1 MHDLL
6 PGVIFRPWDNE
17 SLRVASFVTS
27 SAITLFMPTNNK
39 DAAHYPGQNDQK
51 RAVSGVIGLS
61 LTADGNAVYIHQTAP
76 INMEIQHVSRL
87 FSLANGQQ
95 AVPCFCSMKFRK
107 GTQPDTL
114 AMCMHEFIKEEVLPY
129 TESTLRESSYYVIIY
144 CCTKGIDVNVA
155 KLPPGTVVIP
165 YETVQKLLYPFG
177 LNHIAIMAEEKAN
190 NTRK

>member
-61 LTADGNAVYIHQTAP
+61 LTADGNPSTA
-76 INMEIQHVSRL
+76 
-87 FSLANGQQ
+87 
-95 AVPCFCSMKFRK
+95 C
-107 GTQPDTL
+107 TL
-114 AMCMHEFIKEEVLPY
+114 LEC
-129 TESTLRESSYYVIIY
+129 SYYVVIY
-144 CCTKGIDVNVA
+144 CCTKGVDVNAVD
-155 KLPPGTVVIP
+155 LPPATVVVP
-165 YETVQKLLYPFG
+165 YETVQHILYPFG
-177 LNHIAIMAEEKAN
+177 LNQMEIMADMEVP
-190 NTRK
+190 

>member
-6 PGVIFRPWDNE
+6 PGVIFRPWDKE

-95 AVPCFCSMKFRK
+95 AVPCFCSMKICK
-107 GTQPDTL
+107 GTQPGTL
-114 AMCMHEFIKEEVLPY
+114 ARRMHSFIKGEIQP
-129 TESTLRESSYYVIIY
+129 STACTLLECSYYVVIY
-144 CCTKGIDVNVA
+144 CCTKGVDVNAVD
-155 KLPPGTVVIP
+155 LPPATVVVP
-165 YETVQKLLYPFG
+165 YETVQHILYPFG
-177 LNHIAIMAEEKAN
+177 LNQMEIMADMEVP
-190 NTRK
+190 